1 MVWAGHKKL
10 AEIEG
15 EALIMIIWAECGGFE
30 AHISSQGAVRHHG
43 PDIECFAPNPVMGV
57 VSVPCSQSGPI
68 KPSKH

>member
-15 EALIMIIWAECGGFE
+15 EALIIWAECGGSE
-30 AHISSQGAVRHHG
+30 AYISSQGAVRHRG

-57 VSVPCSQSGPI
+57 VSVPCSQSQVQ
-68 KPSKH
+68 